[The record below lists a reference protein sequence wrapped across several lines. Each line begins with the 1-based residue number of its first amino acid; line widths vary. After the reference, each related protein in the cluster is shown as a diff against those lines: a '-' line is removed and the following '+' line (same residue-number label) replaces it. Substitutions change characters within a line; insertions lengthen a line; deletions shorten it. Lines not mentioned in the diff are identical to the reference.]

1 MNIQTDRALVA
12 AEAPAVRYC
21 TVTITA
27 PKPAR
32 TADRPARPAARVAIV
47 LDRSGSMAGSK
58 LAMAR
63 NAVDH
68 AMRLLGDRD
77 QLAVVCYDDQVD
89 VLLASAPASGEA
101 KTMAQSRLRAIDARG
116 STDMAAGWRA
126 AAEQVGACPRTPSGG
141 TGPVQRSKEETDD
154 AAEQIGA
161 CPRMPSGGT
170 DTVPSRAEETDDAGA
185 SQVRSGGDPAV
196 DAAAP
201 NPARVM
207 LLTDGLAN
215 VGETNP
221 DVLSGVAAKLKADGI
236 VTSTFGVGADFDDAL
251 LSRIAT
257 SGGGHFYFIEHAKQ
271 IPDILTSELGD
282 ALNIVARDAEFIIRD
297 SIGAKSM
304 CLNDFPTDMDEDGLH
319 IRLGDLSE
327 GQEVTLVLATE
338 IGPKTLGASTSILL
352 RLADRERVL
361 YGAPMDVSWASVDAD
376 ASRTQ
381 PVNRDVIIAA
391 AMLLAERARAEA
403 LELNRAGMF
412 DRAELILA
420 KAIARIRALGDDL
433 REIQAIANSL
443 EDVAPR
449 YALAME
455 PMLAKQQF
463 FQSYT
468 INRSRA
474 GDGKG
479 RTSRR
484 APGATP
490 TGS

>member
-1 MNIQTDRALVA
+1 
-12 AEAPAVRYC
+12 
-21 TVTITA
+21 
-27 PKPAR
+27 
-32 TADRPARPAARVAIV
+32 
-47 LDRSGSMAGSK
+47 
-58 LAMAR
+58 
-63 NAVDH
+63 
-68 AMRLLGDRD
+68 
-77 QLAVVCYDDQVD
+77 
-89 VLLASAPASGEA
+89 
-101 KTMAQSRLRAIDARG
+101 
-116 STDMAAGWRA
+116 
-126 AAEQVGACPRTPSGG
+126 
-141 TGPVQRSKEETDD
+141 
-154 AAEQIGA
+154 
-161 CPRMPSGGT
+161 
-170 DTVPSRAEETDDAGA
+170 
-185 SQVRSGGDPAV
+185 
-196 DAAAP
+196 
-201 NPARVM
+201 M

-257 SGGGHFYFIEHAKQ
+257 AGGGHFYFIEHAKQ
-271 IPDILTSELGD
+271 VPDILTSELGD
-282 ALNIVARDAEFIIRD
+282 ALNIVARDAELIVRD

-319 IRLGDLSE
+319 NRLGDLSE

-361 YGAPMDVSWASVDAD
+361 YGAPMDVSWASADAD
-376 ASRTQ
+376 ANRTE

-412 DRAELILA
+412 DRAEQALA

-433 REIQAIANSL
+433 REIQAVANSL
-443 EDVAPR
+443 EDVGPR
-449 YALAME
+449 YAEAME
-455 PMLAKQQF
+455 PLLAKQQF

-468 INRSRA
+468 VNRSRA

-479 RTSRR
+479 RKR
-484 APGATP
+484 G
-490 TGS
+490 TGSPA